1 MVGAYKCGVKAAKI
15 SRKLGVHDATV
26 KSVIKKFNNEGTVES
41 IPRSGR
47 PNIHSE
53 RNVRSLIRITRNNR
67 SGTVASFTGELNHAL
82 SKPKPLVTEHSR
94 KKRKFCKSLWS
105 EMIFIDSHKWVWRT
119 APREVRCKLLSSK
132 SCTFSWCYVKG
143 S

>member
-26 KSVIKKFNNEGTVES
+26 KSVIKKFNSEGTVES

-67 SGTVASFTGELNHAL
+67 RGTVASFTGELNHAL
-82 SKPKPLVTEHSR
+82 SKPVSERTVRLTLHENSYHDRAGKRKPLVTERNR
-94 KKRKFCKSLWS
+94 KKRTICKSLV
-105 EMIFIDSHKWVWRT
+105 I
-119 APREVRCKLLSSK
+119 
-132 SCTFSWCYVKG
+132 
-143 S
+143 